1 MEITEEIV
9 SDVIQLIQD
18 KNKDKDKNKW
28 VMKINNEKINFSQIE
43 VWTF

>member
-9 SDVIQLIQD
+9 SDVIELIQD

-28 VMKINNEKINFSQIE
+28 VMKINNEKINFSQID